1 MTMDLLRERARV
13 KLAERIDTCLS
24 IMMNQQ
30 FRPAAVTRDGE
41 VMPANTLDEIA
52 VKTLECN
59 AMARA
64 YKWAISMLDEEFKRI
79 VDPGSVD
86 DGERQDDQ
94 TDTEAN
100 Y

>member
-1 MTMDLLRERARV
+1 MTMDLLRERARI
-13 KLAERIDTCLS
+13 KLAEKIDGCLS

-64 YKWAISMLDEEFKRI
+64 YKFAISVLDEEYKRI

-94 TDTEAN
+94 TDTEAT